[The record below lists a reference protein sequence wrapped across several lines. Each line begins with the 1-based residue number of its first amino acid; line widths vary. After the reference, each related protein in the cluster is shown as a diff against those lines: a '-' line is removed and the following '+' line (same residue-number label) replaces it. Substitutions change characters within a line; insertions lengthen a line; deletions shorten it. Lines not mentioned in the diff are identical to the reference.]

1 MGDAPDVDLLCRDEL
16 DVSVGAS
23 QWASGQRDLVSKHGS
38 GLGNACQRL
47 FSKREVI
54 ESGLV
59 DVGALYRWSA
69 PYSRI

>member
-1 MGDAPDVDLLCRDEL
+1 MGLR
-16 DVSVGAS
+16 
-23 QWASGQRDLVSKHGS
+23 QRDLVSKHGS